1 MKTHNLWHR
10 ICNFLSSQKA
20 ALELTGRAEK
30 EYNRIIA
37 ELKKMTPE
45 ERRTIFQNMN
55 QKPVRFMKKI
65 DGTTC
70 LVRTFFQPEGNETVL
85 DRAEQFVIRN
95 L

>member
-30 EYNRIIA
+30 EYKRIIA

-45 ERRTIFQNMN
+45 ERLTVFQNMK
-55 QKPVRFMKKI
+55 QEPVRFMKRI
-65 DGTTC
+65 NGTTY
-70 LVRTFFQPEGNETVL
+70 LIRTFFQPDGNETML
-85 DRAEQFVIRN
+85 DRAEQFVVRN